1 MKKYMILMLTF
12 LVLAACGGDDT
23 TDKQPPAV
31 KTAMAEAE
39 ILSYVPAD
47 TPLFFASGLSNDLYP
62 DRYVSVMQ
70 DYMKNVAEYLKITLS
85 DAMETIDAADED
97 NKLDTDKETVQDIEG
112 FVNRWLVDGQFE
124 KVGMKVDETQML
136 GYMVDLFPVVR
147 IKLASGH
154 QIPAMF
160 DDLDAEFKLTVQK
173 SELDDL
179 TLREYSYDK
188 VTILAANN
196 DDYLVLSMAPT
207 VIKDQLV
214 KSLMGIDKP
223 AQSLAA
229 QRELLDDVKTKHG
242 FITDDVFVMD
252 VQKMADYFINPD
264 NYDSAMLNFLQIED
278 NKLSPV
284 CKTEINAMIAK
295 APRMVAGMTA
305 LTDNVIDSALIWEM
319 DNELSQ
325 DLAQLAGRIPATD
338 KQAAFSFGMSFN
350 LLNSQKVAS
359 KYIDNIL
366 NAPYQCE
373 LFSQLNQQAETLK
386 ARISQPLPPFVSNF
400 KGFNM
405 SFSDLKVNQQA
416 ADLNNPAEMIESFK
430 AQLSLSVDEAQS
442 LVGMAQ
448 MMLPQLQGM
457 TLPTDGS
464 LIPLKQQLP
473 ANLMSLPVDVS
484 TAFAA
489 INNHTIGLSMGYAD
503 GGNLSELVSQD
514 GENLLLSVTADAD
527 GYKQVMT
534 EIFKLADMPQL
545 PEEVKKQLQSQKQ
558 MTMNMLYWQQQKTT
572 MQFTDKGLATRMTIS
587 Y

>member
-1 MKKYMILMLTF
+1 MNKYIILMLTF
-12 LVLAACGGDDT
+12 LVLAACGDKDA
-23 TDKQPPAV
+23 DKQPETV
-31 KTAMAEAE
+31 KAAIAEAE
-39 ILSYVPAD
+39 ILSFVPAD

-70 DYMKNVAEYLKITLS
+70 DYMKNVAEYLKHSLS
-85 DAMETIDAADED
+85 NAMANINSDDDGDQLEMDDLS
-97 NKLDTDKETVQDIEG
+97 KQDIEG
-112 FVNRWLVDGQFE
+112 FVNRWLVDGQFS
-124 KVGMKVDETQML
+124 KVGMKIDETQIL

-160 DDLDAEFKLTVQK
+160 DDMDTQFQLTAQK
-173 SELDDL
+173 SDLNEL
-179 TLREYSYDK
+179 TLREYNYDK
-188 VTILAANN
+188 VTVLAAHNK
-196 DDYLVLSMAPT
+196 DYLVLSVAPA
-207 VIKDQLV
+207 VIKDQLI

-223 AQSLAA
+223 AQSLAT
-229 QRELLDDVKTKHG
+229 QRELLDGVKTKHG

-252 VQKMADYFINPD
+252 VQKVADYFINPD
-264 NYDSAMLNFLQIED
+264 NYDSAMLNFLQVED

-284 CKTEINAMIAK
+284 CKTEISTMIAH

-305 LTDNVIDSALIWEM
+305 LTDNMIDTALVWEM
-319 DNELSQ
+319 DSELSQ
-325 DLAQLAGRIPATD
+325 DLAQLAGRIPAAD
-338 KQAAFSFGMSFN
+338 EQAAFSFGMSFD

-386 ARISQPLPPFVSNF
+386 ARMSQPLPPFVSNF

-405 SFSDLKVNQQA
+405 SFSELKVNEQA
-416 ADLNNPAEMIESFK
+416 ANLNKPAEMIESFK
-430 AQLSLSVDEAQS
+430 AQLSFSVDEAQS

-448 MMLPQLQGM
+448 MMLPQLQGL

-464 LIPLKQQLP
+464 LIPLKEQLP

-484 TAFAA
+484 TAYAA

-503 GGNLSELVSQD
+503 GGNLSELVNQE
-514 GENLLLSVTADAD
+514 GEHSLFSFTADAN
-527 GYKQVMT
+527 GYKQIMS

-545 PEEVKKQLQSQKQ
+545 PEEVKKQLESQKD
-558 MTMNMLYWQQQKTT
+558 MTMNMMYWQQQKATVK
-572 MQFTDKGLATRMTIS
+572 FTDNGLTTRMTVK